1 MKKHTKSITNPDELN
16 KNLQYSSPLTWIILS
31 IIFFLLVGFFMW
43 SCLYKIQ
50 ITLSGNAIIDDG
62 VATLHVERR
71 HIRDLKEGQKVV
83 IGDQEGEILSIE
95 DGVPTLTTF
104 SLEDGEYKYLIYVKE
119 TTPIQFLIR

>member
-16 KNLQYSSPLTWIILS
+16 KNLQYSSPITWIILS
-31 IIFFLLVGFFMW
+31 IIFFLLVGFFAW

-62 VATLHVERR
+62 VATLNVERR

>member
-1 MKKHTKSITNPDELN
+1 MKKNNKTITNPDELN
-16 KNLQYSSPLTWIILS
+16 KNLQYSSPITWIILS
-31 IIFFLLVGFFMW
+31 IIFFLLVGFFAW

-71 HIRDLKEGQKVV
+71 HLRDLKEGQKVV

-95 DGVPTLTTF
+95 DGIPTLTTF

-119 TTPIQFLIR
+119 TTPIEFLIR